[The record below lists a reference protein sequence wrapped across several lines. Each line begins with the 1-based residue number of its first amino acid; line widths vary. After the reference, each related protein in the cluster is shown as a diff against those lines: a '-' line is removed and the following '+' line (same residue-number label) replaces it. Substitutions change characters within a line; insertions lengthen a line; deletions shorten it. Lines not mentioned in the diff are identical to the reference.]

1 MIQQARLDAEIKHMT
16 IDDALFHQLLDTANK
31 MLTKESTD
39 TPAIAAKDA
48 LITTLQAQL
57 APNPA
62 LAASASAFLANALLA
77 NPPAK
82 PVVVYD
88 PTATYAPGAVVTDS
102 TGAIWTAVTPVVG
115 RSTRRYGGQLDA
127 DDAST
132 GCCCTCTSSRSSF
145 LTREIF
151 PVRRKSA
158 RSSLVQRPSV
168 SLPWQNRQAMSVVTP
183 GLSGYYFAFNRL
195 WILAGSPEAAE
206 KMKECPDRPVV
217 NSRALP

>member
-1 MIQQARLDAEIKHMT
+1 MNDTQFRLLHDFLEKISASFAQLVVIQQARLDAEIKHMT
-16 IDDALFHQLLDTANK
+16 IDDSLFQQVLDTAN
-31 MLTKESTD
+31 MLLTKESTD
-39 TPAIAAKDA
+39 TTAIAAKDA

-115 RSTRRYGGQLDA
+115 EAPGVTAGNWTLTTPAPALAAATGPTTA
-127 DDAST
+127 PAS
-132 GCCCTCTSSRSSF
+132 
-145 LTREIF
+145 
-151 PVRRKSA
+151 
-158 RSSLVQRPSV
+158 
-168 SLPWQNRQAMSVVTP
+168 
-183 GLSGYYFAFNRL
+183 
-195 WILAGSPEAAE
+195 
-206 KMKECPDRPVV
+206 
-217 NSRALP
+217 